1 MDEEERNKKLR
12 AGKEKL
18 AAFQKKKSKKKH
30 SHHHHH
36 HGDETVA
43 GGDSSVSSIDQ
54 SSSSDV
60 PLFEDS
66 DQNMTSEDETMCTQD
81 SKSLFKVQTK
91 LKHAIERIAEL
102 EESLEGKQLALDRVI
117 SENTKFKES
126 DSAQKI
132 AEMEVAMSKRDE
144 IIRQLTTRLHST
156 ASLQTEAEQ
165 LTHHV
170 QQLQAQLINAGK
182 LMESQNSK
190 QLMSSQ
196 ALLEAKHEIEA
207 LQKCIEAKDTLVSQ
221 LSDKVG
227 AISDE
232 YVNLKTSYEASRQK
246 EAESSK
252 VVKSLMSDAE
262 DIRRQGSVNGSVTVS
277 NEYSDVDDRV
287 QKVRLELEETYGNQI
302 ALMKDELSKH
312 YNVEVEKLTRELNN
326 FKEICAKLESDDNSL
341 EEEKL
346 KLTERNTSNDLL
358 ISELQSKL
366 TEINSKCVQIHSEKD
381 ELTKENLTLSKQID
395 LLSSQ
400 LESTNHHHPVSNG
413 GEPVQEDDNS
423 ESYNKIKELNEK
435 NLNLTSEL
443 DKIKKDYANAQ
454 KNVEELEKKVKG
466 GNRPARF
473 QVDSQEIVMELKQV
487 TEQYEEALVNIAMMQ
502 GRIEDYDIKCEI
514 LNEDLNKIKEQLKTS
529 EDAVKNYE
537 EQTKE
542 FDKIK
547 DKLGKS
553 ELEIKSFEDRV
564 KEYESK
570 HETVLSELSDMTEQC
585 TNAQRQCEEY
595 RDKFVEYEQQLTDY
609 EGLTTQ
615 YNELQHECNV
625 YQTQNDELNNKMN
638 IQQDV
643 VMELKAE
650 LEILS
655 NQNQA
660 FQEQSPIQTQQI
672 EDLTKENKCLLES
685 IDLHKDEVTK
695 LTNSLN
701 QATAE
706 VDTYKE
712 KTQSLESLVET
723 LEVELK
729 SKCDTELILK
739 QKDNSIKK
747 LTNDIDDLTLQLHM
761 QEPVEESFQ
770 KETITHE
777 EASLS
782 LSNQVVSQNETKDI
796 ENAHVVQSEAQ
807 SALSFDSFVQEELE
821 HQSEL
826 ALHVVSDMEAD
837 SLDGDTV
844 SIEDSKQS
852 DLIAEISKLQHEN
865 HELKLTIQNIKVTYE
880 NDLEQALQ
888 SCRSEIVNVSAE
900 KSNIETSYLELEENI
915 VNINEKVKL
924 AESALATVEE
934 EKLALQND
942 LTFVNSML
950 DEMTQNEGLSQS
962 DSNMSITVCNKLKT
976 LQEKLEIA
984 QSNTENLS
992 SQSEKLRTEKLENL
1006 EIHKNI
1012 ILHKQEENDNLCK
1025 ELECLQIQMKNMETE
1040 VEKSKHLLKE
1050 NDSLNKSLQEMNE
1063 REQTLRIQ
1071 CERLS
1076 QQVFELS
1083 VINQTVSGD
1092 KENLENRF
1100 VEVSAMENN
1109 EISDS
1114 VVNTHV
1120 NEVMSSKKSHD
1131 LLLTNQQLLPISEH
1145 DNDVKCK
1152 VTADGETLVRDDG
1165 PQKTTDVLVHEGE
1178 ITQQSAANQSTT
1190 LEKLKTQ
1197 YESQLNSFR
1206 QELDSERQARTEKM
1220 ECTQSNEDKMEKL
1233 DTAEK
1238 EKLDEI
1244 ISGLNTQHASEIELL
1259 QQRYLEDVDLKVKAM
1274 RITLEQIYSGQL
1286 DLVKTELE
1294 KTHVQS
1300 LKELNDQ
1307 LTQEHEEDIQ
1317 KIERLWEKRLEDV
1330 EEQHEDDMNKSL
1342 LEDSLIVQTVE
1353 FEVPHGAK
1361 DSTSVQIQKAI
1372 KKMADEHEKLL
1383 QKISDG
1389 LSKSPKIRT
1398 PRKNKQ
1404 SQGQQTDDD
1413 TDTESIRSMPVT
1425 EEEYQQLEEK
1435 EKIVETAEDVR
1446 QTLES
1451 QREELDLLRAS
1462 LLQEYEQLLTARTD
1476 RMSDESQEVERLQ
1489 EEMEQLQ
1496 KLYNKQKAKFQSGGP
1511 QITDL
1516 SSLKTQYENKISSLE
1531 KFHQEE
1537 ILQYKEEIEKLN
1549 ANQQDVSSPKRDSE
1563 SEAVT
1568 SSGVP
1573 DEQETERDYLKSA
1586 YNLTVISDDSL
1597 QFEDE
1602 TNDKTLQELKTLLA
1616 KKEDEISDLQL
1627 KISQENIENQEMQ
1640 FKLTEN
1646 SDKIQE
1652 LENKLRVTQSEL
1664 DDVNSLMSDKDCKI
1678 ESLMKQ
1684 KQALGEKCLR
1694 ELEECENKH
1703 AKIVTEISEK
1713 FEKVFTDL
1721 KSSQAEVSKLK
1732 AELEASQ
1739 EQERMLEEQYDEL
1752 QQQQKAAM
1760 KNLQER
1766 SEHDNEEV
1774 ISEIK
1779 LTHEK
1784 EMETLREKHKE
1795 ELDCLSEK
1803 QKEDLSTLKQELE
1816 NVHQE
1821 QIEELQHQ
1829 QKEKNESLCQDLEHE
1844 SQVELSTVQ
1853 TEFKVQMEVEL
1864 KRQAADITSGHE
1876 KEIKKLKEDYEQ
1888 KIDDMKNQIQS
1899 EMTKQD
1905 PEKSND
1911 TKTKDQVI
1919 EAVIQ
1924 EVIEDKI
1931 EKAFS
1936 PVEEK
1941 GVVIEDEESLVSR
1954 DSDTQ
1959 SQETVIEVSKSEE
1972 DTVKERA
1979 LGGTDKTEADGDSLE
1994 EDKDTKDNTLSE
2006 SLLQTDQSQDFDMI
2020 DSSQDFDQTAS
2031 SRDFTQT
2038 ASTFSASSSDSSE
2051 KGLLPAGKT
2060 HDNTVAVLMQEI
2072 GRAKEETVKQLQEE
2086 YHAEINQLNEKLK
2099 EAAEKNSKLEENFK
2113 DEKDKIIEDYDMK
2126 IKALEENST
2135 ASKEEIEKQ
2144 NRLKRELIKEHE
2156 DNVSKL
2162 NKEYDEKM
2170 ELLKQELEES
2180 FDSEKE
2186 ELKKQHELDLNEA
2199 EEKYETLID
2208 RIKSGEAPEVA
2219 DIIHERYD
2227 TELEMAKTLMQQE
2240 FDETIESEQAR
2251 FMEQHQELMDKFIGE
2266 RQAEAE
2272 ELRMQHEK
2280 DISECRKT
2288 IIDEYDARISE
2299 LEQNQ
2304 ELEISKLKEELT
2316 KIVSEPEDVPAI
2328 KSEEQIQKTEQELE
2342 TEEETREPDLSS
2354 DPEVARR
2361 RSSEEKDNS
2370 IEDLRDTHTSI
2381 IARIE
2386 AEYEEKL
2393 KRIKEEIASTHS
2405 THSDDL
2411 DGGSVDTVTSRK
2423 SAEQHKQE
2431 LLALEQQMSE
2441 KHQKEIQNLQTQHQ
2455 ARIEDMEDKYKKEI
2469 GNLKKILEFLQ
2480 HSSSSE
2486 DTIQGQLASPAQT
2499 VPMLESLEE
2508 EIVAEDSGRYVPSR
2522 STPRDDMESSIERV
2536 EVTQVVRRPQ
2546 QISPRDKKEIPDET
2560 DDEPLIQFDKS
2571 KGDNQEEDMGSEIS
2585 EEPILPDSAPP
2596 RQLSAS
2602 TFDFDAGL
2610 DFKPDFVEEDEDY
2623 DRSSSLQDREDSG
2636 SGRSTPDE
2644 LMQTRAL
2651 ADTLANLKPVSTYE
2665 SGELPV
2671 SAEVVKQKD
2680 SKIKDLEEE
2689 IKKLTQRLQDQIE
2702 EERLILMRRE
2712 KESQE
2717 DQNLELML
2725 KSDLE
2730 RVNNDRESVQKTNEQ
2745 LLQLLSDSV
2754 KTYLNVEDSINKKLV
2769 KMVTEGDKS
2778 TGSKGRS
2785 PPRDQQRSP
2794 PLGAEGGADGDGD
2807 SLQETSILSNVT
2819 DEGLDLSQR
2828 ISESIFQG
2836 PELDKEGE
2844 ELLRDASHRLQNS
2857 VSRLLEMIEETTNQ
2871 LLEARNTQHQLVDHV
2886 NIKEEDSNQMNNQ
2899 VQDLQEQ
2906 LRQEIKAKEYLAVE
2920 LHKAEGLI
2928 EGYSSERE
2936 TLNQQIA
2943 DLEEKK
2949 EALVLELETTKNK
2962 LQDLESIHHEAVSL
2976 RAELQRQQS
2985 LIQGNVGEEAQVT
2998 LTTTEAVPPN
3008 KEAMLLELN
3017 RLNDDKR
3024 DLQQQVRELQDKYE
3038 GRVRDLQNAG
3048 EETERHYL
3056 QILEDKKAEI
3066 VEMQLKVDAVEKQ
3079 LKYNKQFLEE
3089 QTIEREQEQEEFTR
3103 EINKWK
3109 QESQNKDK
3117 LNKTEGR
3124 LQKEVDDLTEELED
3138 RMNSHSEIVL
3148 QTEKLQRDLRE
3159 KKLTTEELN
3168 ILVRQLELEI
3178 EDKNIK
3184 ENQLKQKIVTLEEE
3198 LQKRDELEE
3207 DSGTESPA
3215 PGEEVDTDVD
3225 GTRQPRGHRRRRF
3238 LPSHQVSVKQ
3248 EEELIH
3254 EKEALQNQVED
3265 YIKQVSAL
3273 EIQMDEMRH
3282 RGDYGGDTQNSTLQ
3296 RQLEREKELLEE
3308 KELKVS
3314 ELQVQIEDLE
3324 DQLNNKEQHIQ
3335 QLTSQGRKVPVEE
3348 VTSQYDDRV
3357 SQLEKENETLMEKVN
3372 SLQSQFPTEL
3382 SPFTQTLMNE
3392 KNQEID
3398 HLNDQVHQLQEELN
3412 KLTSG
3417 EEIVNL
3423 RDEVERLQGE
3433 LDRRNFDFIRAS
3445 HTSDGSF
3452 TDSEMPGVSASFA
3465 EKTSLQQEI
3474 DDSVANQIDQIGNLQ
3489 QEVEQLKGSLTQ
3501 REEQIT
3507 ALKTELEV
3515 KVEPP
3520 PKTEDAVLLN
3530 DVLQEKEAYIDQL
3543 NIQVEG
3549 LNNEVESLHD
3559 FQIKFQEDYDM
3570 VQAMLEEKVKEI
3582 EDKERE
3588 IDLLTQEL
3596 TQKPTDDES
3605 VVKLELDLARMR
3617 RDLAEKDNIIEEKA
3631 EEMYMLNEK
3640 VEQQEATLEEMKE
3653 LQNRI
3658 VELENENQKLQ
3669 ALGSEEQETKKLL
3682 EEKEAEMEQIKEE
3695 SVQKET
3701 KMAKMQDEL
3710 DAVSEHLKIAEN
3722 LQRKLEE
3729 AGMLGPNILLRDRD
3743 EEIQKLKKDIAELK
3757 EKLDS
3762 YAESDDQMLKNKK
3775 EITKLKEELAA
3786 LRVQVRDDRT
3796 EELRISH
3803 EQIGALRQKLKS
3815 ADNQEG
3821 VNILTEEI
3829 NKLRKSMRPEDVAKV
3844 MNEKDEKIEALKCQS
3859 ALLQHQLHMAYTQE
3873 DMDVKEDAIQAL
3885 QMELAVLQHS
3895 SEQEVKTR
3903 QLEAASIPSLNTQRQ
3918 PGVGV
3923 ESQQLMFAVN
3933 TQAPMRIVE
3942 EEGITAEVVSGVQGV
3957 PETARQ
3963 LEARDLEIT
3972 RLRDEL
3978 SYFKESYDSGS
3989 HIEEHDVV
3997 LLEKEEKISDL
4008 AAKIEIRDDQLRTK
4022 DEVIEQLKADMD
4034 NVQHHLASVK
4044 AEEENILHAKSEEV
4058 KSLQSQLVSFES
4070 KIDEYANI
4078 KDKLDQ
4084 YESDLNEKENQIQD
4098 LDEDCSRLR
4107 EKLKQQEYKLQ
4118 TAASLENIETEL
4130 REKDNLIQDLEE
4142 ECSMLRNKLKDQE
4155 SKMQVELQK
4164 AGSFDA
4170 GDDVFAQLQEKQEK
4184 LEQTS
4189 RELSSTFSKL
4199 KNTEDKLEQM
4209 TDVKQRLKEAVELS
4223 EQQLHIVEQKDQE
4236 YTKLKLDIQEMLTD
4250 KDRTI
4255 KELRQE
4261 LQQVTLAKDQELQSI
4276 AQELE
4281 NDKREKV
4288 RVIENLQHQ
4297 VRQLQTGPD
4306 GGGGDAVSAVTKLQV
4321 QLQENE
4327 SIMMEMH
4334 GELESVKANLQD
4346 KSQQLEVKMI
4356 ELEQARGHIS
4366 HDQDEIEAATQGQLD
4381 NLRQELHI
4389 AKTALDEMQREGG
4402 WRSRETSIERDPYR
4416 SEHLESDDEL
4426 EGMDRLELMKEIQ
4439 ELRKDLKTAL
4449 SELDLF
4455 RTTVS
4460 MSAKDYVRKVME
4472 LREELSQQH
4481 HKHIQTMQ
4489 DRTRQDSE
4497 TNLAQLRIKYED
4509 EIEYLKQLHKTE
4521 LEKKTGEVKREM
4533 EREHDQEIDRLMAKH
4548 QQEMEIARLQEPVL
4562 SDTMTM
4568 EAGRRLQSEISLSEK
4583 LDTRLLQSLQRQ
4595 PEGAS
4600 GTDNTDVST
4609 GVSST
4614 EMTTDENVSSK
4625 LQMLMNRLHREGVQ
4639 MLSISELQFLNR
4651 HMSPTQIDKEVDV
4664 ESLKTSWESEKQS
4677 LLSAIQSLKDLLAQT
4692 HKLRGL
4698 EKGPDVSD
4706 WRGEL
4711 LQAISYVFA
4720 KERDTL
4726 LAELRSHVLSH
4737 PTADLSEIQNLEQK
4751 IRNQEEHQKSSLG
4764 QIFNADRQSML
4775 AEIRDLRAHTN
4786 ISMMKHQEEREKM
4799 SEQLSTIE
4807 DQTTKKER
4815 QAKRQAQ
4822 LLEYKLQQEKILQ
4835 DDVRSRYDMECER
4848 NSELST
4854 LLSREKNHN
4863 LDLQTETS
4871 NLQNQISKL
4880 KDALEREQSRFVSVS
4895 EMWDSLVGA
4904 LDEEKGKSHYLSELL
4919 DAERFKFNNLQV
4931 QLEDYR
4937 VNSETTQP
4945 ETVVEALK
4953 KEVMIERDRRIHAE
4967 NTYELDQTT
4976 ISTLKQEL
4984 DKEQKNFH
4992 NMVTDYE
4999 NKLQQLATTID
5010 MEKTR
5015 CVDLERELEREKYM
5029 NQKLKHNLENERDSL
5044 QESSDREKGIFDE
5057 LQMELETEKAKVLDL
5072 QRSLDREK
5080 KRNNDLFKSIDEEKS
5095 SLREELDNER
5105 QACRQLK
5112 NELDQTQLQKLDITR
5127 HYEHERDQLNRVKV
5141 ERDQTRNDMKI
5152 MKERENERERL
5163 RDTEKIADKRSA
5175 RQLERERDDFKMKLH
5190 EADLEMQR
5198 LKQKILNLEE
5208 QVTISKEKEMDIM
5221 RDYEQEKL
5229 RTLHNQSFERDMSVR
5244 TEGSPESDVES
5255 TEQRENWKVY
5265 KAQLESLCQSLQ
5277 YQMLQFQ
5284 DKIGQLV
5291 KSDDNEEASAIQN
5304 SVKDLMNELRHV
5316 QIPLTFESGADR
5328 NLMSRPDLNAVN
5340 GRILHHN
5347 NELTNFVS
5355 RLTEEKIELRKTLG
5369 RLEEDIWRY
5378 RQREN
5383 AVQNGDQTSSHFTDK
5398 HLEDR
5403 AEWAK
5408 ERLSLQLSLNDA
5420 ERQIEQQQHDLKIE
5434 RDRRST
5440 LPSSGVLSDHDKDK
5454 MQRLYGKYLRTES
5467 YRKALI
5473 YQKKYLLLLL
5483 GGFQDCEQ
5491 TTLALIAR
5499 MGAFPS
5505 PQDMQPRTSHSRLYT
5520 IFRSAA
5526 RVVVA
5531 VSRMKFLVNKW
5542 KRATRVGSPVVSGTV
5557 DTQQGYMPTN
5567 RSYSPHAR
5575 SSSSP
5580 HTSINGLYHMSPYLS
5595 STSQRFRTTSS
5606 PHPTSLGQMYGSPNV
5621 GHDHNSYPS
5630 SPHAV
5635 NGRTSPYTNGTLQGL
5650 NGDMSKD
5657 YRSSPSLQTS
5667 GARRKILSTPLS
5679 SPTVSRDRES
5689 PQSQRRVRIVDDQP
5703 SLQDSYIERLE
5714 SLQKKLGSIDSGEEG
5729 DISSTEQHNLPEE
5742 NLRGGS
5748 PTLSSISSESS
5759 EYCPL

>member
-36 HGDETVA
+36 HHGDETVA
-43 GGDSSVSSIDQ
+43 GGDSSISSVDQ

-126 DSAQKI
+126 DSAHKI
-132 AEMEVAMSKRDE
+132 GEMEVAISKRDE
-144 IIRQLTTRLHST
+144 IIRQLTTRLQST
-156 ASLQTEAEQ
+156 ASLQSEAEQ

-207 LQKCIEAKDTLVSQ
+207 LQKCIEAKDTLVNQ

-232 YVNLKTSYEASRQK
+232 YINLKTSYEASRQK

-277 NEYSDVDDRV
+277 NSYSDVEDRV

-312 YNVEVEKLTRELNN
+312 YNVEVEKLTSELNN
-326 FKEICAKLESDDNSL
+326 FKEICAKLESDNSI

-346 KLTERNTSNDLL
+346 KLTETINCNDLL

-366 TEINSKCVQIHSEKD
+366 TEINSKCVQIQSEKD
-381 ELTKENLTLSKQID
+381 ELSKENLTLSKQID
-395 LLSSQ
+395 ILSSQ
-400 LESTNHHHPVSNG
+400 LESTQHDHPVSNG
-413 GEPVQEDDNS
+413 GEPVQEDEHS
-423 ESYNKIKELNEK
+423 ESNIKIKELNEK

-443 DKIKKDYANAQ
+443 DSIRKDYANAQ

-542 FDKIK
+542 YEKIK
-547 DKLGKS
+547 EKLGKS
-553 ELEIKSFEDRV
+553 EQEIKSFEERV

-570 HETVLSELSDMTEQC
+570 HESVLSELSDMTEQC

-706 VDTYKE
+706 VDTYKV
-712 KTQSLESLVET
+712 KTKSLESLVET

-729 SKCDTELILK
+729 SKQDTELILK
-739 QKDNSIKK
+739 QKENSIKK
-747 LTNDIDDLTLQLHM
+747 LTNDIDDLTSHLHI

-782 LSNQVVSQNETKDI
+782 LSNSVSNQVVSQNETKDI
-796 ENAHVVQSEAQ
+796 ENAEVVQSDAH

-837 SLDGDTV
+837 SLDGDIAD
-844 SIEDSKQS
+844 SIEDSKQG

-880 NDLEQALQ
+880 NDMEQALQ

-900 KSNIETSYLELEENI
+900 KSKIETSYLELEENI
-915 VNINEKVKL
+915 VNMNEKVQL
-924 AESALATVEE
+924 AETALATVEE

-950 DEMTQNEGLSQS
+950 DEMTQNEGPSQS
-962 DSNMSITVCNKLKT
+962 DSNTSITVCNKLKT

-984 QSNTENLS
+984 QSNTKNLS
-992 SQSEKLRTEKLENL
+992 SQSEKLKSENLENI

-1012 ILHKQEENDNLCK
+1012 LLHKQEENDNLCK
-1025 ELECLQIQMKNMETE
+1025 ELECLQTQMKTMETE
-1040 VEKSKHLLKE
+1040 VEKSKQLWKE
-1050 NDSLNKSLQEMNE
+1050 NDSLNKSLQETNE

-1071 CERLS
+1071 SERLS

-1083 VINQTVSGD
+1083 VLNQTVSGD

-1114 VVNTHV
+1114 VVNIHV
-1120 NEVMSSKKSHD
+1120 NELMSSKKSHD

-1145 DNDVKCK
+1145 DNDVKCE

-1165 PQKTTDVLVHEGE
+1165 PQNLLVPEGE

-1220 ECTQSNEDKMEKL
+1220 ECTQGNEDKMEKL

-1238 EKLDEI
+1238 EKLDDI

-1294 KTHVQS
+1294 RTHVQS

-1342 LEDSLIVQTVE
+1342 LEDSLS
-1353 FEVPHGAK
+1353 AK

-1389 LSKSPKIRT
+1389 LSKSPKTRT

-1404 SQGQQTDDD
+1404 SQGQQTEDD

-1476 RMSDESQEVERLQ
+1476 RMSNEAQEVERLQ

-1496 KLYNKQKAKFQSGGP
+1496 KLYNKQKAKFQSAGP

-1537 ILQYKEEIEKLN
+1537 ILQYKEEIEEFK
-1549 ANQQDVSSPKRDSE
+1549 ANQQDFSSPKRGSGSD
-1563 SEAVT
+1563 AVT

-1586 YNLTVISDDSL
+1586 YNLTAISDDSL
-1597 QFEDE
+1597 QYEDE

-1627 KISQENIENQEMQ
+1627 KISQENIENQEMH

-1652 LENKLRVTQSEL
+1652 LENKLRVTQGEL
-1664 DDVNSLMSDKDCKI
+1664 DDVNSLMSDKECKI
-1678 ESLMKQ
+1678 ETLMKQ

-1703 AKIVTEISEK
+1703 AKIVTEINEK

-1784 EMETLREKHKE
+1784 EIETLREKHKE
-1795 ELDCLSEK
+1795 ELDSLSEK
-1803 QKEDLSTLKQELE
+1803 QKEDIETLKQELE

-1829 QKEKNESLCQDLEHE
+1829 QREKNESLCQDLEHE

-1864 KRQAADITSGHE
+1864 KRQAADITAGHD
-1876 KEIKKLKEDYEQ
+1876 KEIKKLKEDYQQ
-1888 KIDDMKNQIQS
+1888 KLDDMKNQIQS

-1911 TKTKDQVI
+1911 TKTKDQVL
-1919 EAVIQ
+1919 EEVIQ

-1941 GVVIEDEESLVSR
+1941 SGVIEDEESLVSR

-1972 DTVKERA
+1972 DTVKERT

-2086 YHAEINQLNEKLK
+2086 YHTEINQLNEKLK
-2099 EAAEKNSKLEENFK
+2099 EATEKNSKLEENFK
-2113 DEKDKIIEDYDMK
+2113 EDIDKVIEDYDMK

-2144 NRLKRELIKEHE
+2144 NKLKRDLIKEHE

-2180 FDSEKE
+2180 FDGEKE

-2219 DIIHERYD
+2219 DLIHERYD

-2316 KIVSEPEDVPAI
+2316 KIVSEPEDVAAV
-2328 KSEEQIQKTEQELE
+2328 KSEESTQKTDEELE
-2342 TEEETREPDLSS
+2342 TDDETREADLPS

-2431 LLALEQQMSE
+2431 LLALEQQMSD
-2441 KHQKEIQNLQTQHQ
+2441 KHQKEMLNLQTQHQ

-2546 QISPRDKKEIPDET
+2546 QISPRDRKEIPDES
-2560 DDEPLIQFDKS
+2560 DDEQLIQFDKT
-2571 KGDNQEEDMGSEIS
+2571 KGDHQEDMGSEIS

-2623 DRSSSLQDREDSG
+2623 DRSSSLQNREDSG

-2680 SKIKDLEEE
+2680 SKIKDLEDE

-2730 RVNNDRESVQKTNEQ
+2730 RVNNDRESVQRTNEQ

-2794 PLGAEGGADGDGD
+2794 PLGAEGGAEGDGD

-2985 LIQGNVGEEAQVT
+2985 LIQGNVGEEAQ
-2998 LTTTEAVPPN
+2998 
-3008 KEAMLLELN
+3008 AMLLELN

-3079 LKYNKQFLEE
+3079 LKYNKQFLESTSTNSE

-3109 QESQNKDK
+3109 QESVNKDK

-3184 ENQLKQKIVTLEEE
+3184 ENQLKQKIVSLEEE

-3207 DSGTESPA
+3207 DSGTESPP

-3308 KELKVS
+3308 KEIKVS

-3324 DQLNNKEQHIQ
+3324 DQLINKEQHIQ
-3335 QLTSQGRKVPVEE
+3335 QLTSQGRKVQVEE
-3348 VTSQYDDRV
+3348 VTSKYDDRV
-3357 SQLEKENETLMEKVN
+3357 SQLERENETLMEKVN

-3433 LDRRNFDFIRAS
+3433 LDRKNFDFIRAS

-3530 DVLQEKEAYIDQL
+3530 DVLQEKETYIDQL

-3559 FQIKFQEDYDM
+3559 FQTKFQEDYDM

-3617 RDLAEKDNIIEEKA
+3617 RDLAEKDNVIEEKA

-3653 LQNRI
+3653 LQNKI

-3669 ALGSEEQETKKLL
+3669 ALGSEDQGTKKLL
-3682 EEKEAEMEQIKEE
+3682 EEKEAEIAQIKEE

-3710 DAVSEHLKIAEN
+3710 DATSEHLKIAEN

-3775 EITKLKEELAA
+3775 EITKLKEELGA
-3786 LRVQVRDDRT
+3786 LRVQVREDRT

-3859 ALLQHQLHMAYTQE
+3859 QLLQHQLHMAYTQE

-3903 QLEAASIPSLNTQRQ
+3903 QLEAESIPSLTTQRQ
-3918 PGVGV
+3918 PGVGI

-3942 EEGITAEVVSGVQGV
+3942 EEGITAEVVTGVQGV

-3972 RLRDEL
+3972 RLREEL
-3978 SYFKESYDSGS
+3978 SYFKDNYDSGS
-3989 HIEEHDVV
+3989 RIEEHDVV

-4022 DEVIEQLKADMD
+4022 DEVIEQLKVDME

-4058 KSLQSQLVSFES
+4058 NSLQSQLVSFES

-4098 LDEDCSRLR
+4098 LEEDCSRLR
-4107 EKLKQQEYKLQ
+4107 EKLKQQEYELQ

-4155 SKMQVELQK
+4155 NKMQVELQK

-4189 RELSSTFSKL
+4189 RELSATFSKL
-4199 KNTEDKLEQM
+4199 KNSEEKLEQM
-4209 TDVKQRLKEAVELS
+4209 TNVKQRLKEAVELS

-4261 LQQVTLAKDQELQSI
+4261 LQQVTLAV
-4276 AQELE
+4276 E
-4281 NDKREKV
+4281 NDRMEKV

-4306 GGGGDAVSAVTKLQV
+4306 SGGGDAVSAVTKLQV

-4389 AKTALDEMQREGG
+4389 AKTALNEMQREGG

-4533 EREHDQEIDRLMAKH
+4533 EREHDHEIDRLMAKH
-4548 QQEMEIARLQEPVL
+4548 QQEIEIARLQEPVL

-4583 LDTRLLQSLQRQ
+4583 LDTRLLKSLQRQ

-4600 GTDNTDVST
+4600 GTDNTDGST

-4614 EMTTDENVSSK
+4614 EMTTDENLSSK

-4737 PTADLSEIQNLEQK
+4737 PTADLSDIQNLEQK

-4799 SEQLSTIE
+4799 SEQLSTLE

-4815 QAKRQAQ
+4815 QSKRQAQ

-4953 KEVMIERDRRIHAE
+4953 KEVMMERDRRIHAE

-5010 MEKTR
+5010 MEKAR

-5057 LQMELETEKAKVLDL
+5057 IQMELETEKAKVLDL

-5112 NELDQTQLQKLDITR
+5112 NELDQAQLQKLDITR

-5152 MKERENERERL
+5152 MKERENERERQ
-5163 RDTEKIADKRSA
+5163 RDTEKITDKRSA

-5277 YQMLQFQ
+5277 FQMLQFQ

-5316 QIPLTFESGADR
+5316 QIPLTFESGTDR

-5383 AVQNGDQTSSHFTDK
+5383 AVQNGDQTNSHFTDK

-5606 PHPTSLGQMYGSPNV
+5606 PHPTSLGQTYGSPIV
-5621 GHDHNSYPS
+5621 GQDHNSYHS

-5635 NGRTSPYTNGTLQGL
+5635 NGRTSPYTNGTLPGL
-5650 NGDMSKD
+5650 NGDLSKD

-5679 SPTVSRDRES
+5679 SPTVSRDRDS
-5689 PQSQRRVRIVDDQP
+5689 PQSQRRVRIADDQP